1 MLFRSALMSDGGA
14 ERLVSHDGS
23 KVANR
28 LGEWLDDVAEQR
40 FAIDRIALA
49 FHEPAMWERTS
60 LDDRSIVLAARP
72 SNFHHRE
79 VFEKCLAS

>member
-1 MLFRSALMSDGGA
+1 MSDGGA
-14 ERLVSHDGS
+14 ERLVSYDGS

-40 FAIDRIALA
+40 FATDRIALA

-60 LDDRSIVLAARP
+60 LDDRSIALAARP
-72 SNFHHRE
+72 CNFENRK
-79 VFEKCLAS
+79 VFGKCLAS